1 MADQTLQQTGS
12 TSRQTGKSSGSAD
25 NQQNL
30 RDQAVAAGRE
40 FKEKAADLAEASGE
54 KLKEQASQFADAAK
68 DVAAQATDRLKDTI
82 SEQKGAGADYIGKLA
97 ATIRRAASE
106 FDDDLPVAGK
116 YIRTAAAQVENVS
129 ESLRTGE
136 FKDLISNAQ
145 SFARRQPTA
154 FLGLAALAGF
164 VAVRFLK
171 SSPQNSSDNGGQ
183 EQRSRSEYRG

>member
-30 RDQAVAAGRE
+30 HDQAVAAGRE

-82 SEQKGAGADYIGKLA
+82 SEQKGAGADYIGNLA

-171 SSPQNSSDNGGQ
+171 SSPQTSSDNGGQ